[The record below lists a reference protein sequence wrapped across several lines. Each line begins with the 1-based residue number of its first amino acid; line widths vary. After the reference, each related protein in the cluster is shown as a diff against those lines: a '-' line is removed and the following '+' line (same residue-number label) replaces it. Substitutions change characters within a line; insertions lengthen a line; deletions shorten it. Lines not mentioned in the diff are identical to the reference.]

1 MHLHAASMAEV
12 RMMDGAEP
20 VSSDQ
25 LSVIGMAGGAR
36 PQPPQMVKPAGFLA
50 WGRAE

>member
-25 LSVIGMAGGAR
+25 LSVIGMAGGASIT
-36 PQPPQMVKPAGFLA
+36 VLSYEA
-50 WGRAE
+50 